1 MKNIKEMLRKFKM
14 EESKHVSTPMATGCK
29 LRKDDESLEV
39 DHTMYRS
46 MIGSLLYL
54 TATILNVM
62 QVVVVVSKFQLV
74 PKETHVVAVKEF
86 LDIKKEPWIMD
97 YEIKK

>member
-1 MKNIKEMLRKFKM
+1 
-14 EESKHVSTPMATGCK
+14 
-29 LRKDDESLEV
+29 
-39 DHTMYRS
+39 
-46 MIGSLLYL
+46 
-54 TATILNVM
+54 M